1 MQVQNK
7 HPLIV
12 PEYSNDG
19 LEEPRKSPYSPV
31 PALYTNASVWYTYF
45 AACCTVA
52 TAKDISKSASS
63 PISFV
68 FVFYN
73 RISTL
78 FMKVS
83 LLRVGVTMGICRSLQ
98 GGLYTDFSFLPVPGT
113 SGENSTLISASLC
126 VGRGKSDRDR
136 SVIDNVMLLQVLP
149 PTALLGKWT
158 PALATHM
165 YFKYPYHPSNC

>member
-1 MQVQNK
+1 MKACCYSKPQFQQYFKLWKRNVRMQVQNK

-31 PALYTNASVWYTYF
+31 PALYSNASVWYTYF

-83 LLRVGVTMGICRSLQ
+83 VLHMGVIMGIMSLAA
-98 GGLYTDFSFLPVPGT
+98 GWAVHRLLLPPGA
-113 SGENSTLISASLC
+113 GDQWRELNPDLC
-126 VGRGKSDRDR
+126 VPLCRPREERQGSFSD
-136 SVIDNVMLLQVLP
+136 
-149 PTALLGKWT
+149 
-158 PALATHM
+158 
-165 YFKYPYHPSNC
+165 